1 MTLDTPPHTF
11 TPHVHPTPPHP
22 MCTPPYVHPTTQKP
36 TASFLA
42 RLKNAAD
49 LQAQQEN
56 NAAMPRE

>member
-1 MTLDTPPHTF
+1 
-11 TPHVHPTPPHP
+11 

-42 RLKNAAD
+42 RLTKNAAD

-56 NAAMPRE
+56 NVAMPRE